1 MNQDKHA
8 DKQALL
14 QEAGERL
21 RLERQRLGLSQAQA
35 AEKTGVTREMWGR
48 YERGAVQV
56 NGHVLAQFI
65 ELGASETFLRRGV
78 SRQARYVEQEE
89 VSKALDVITDALS
102 QVCMSADE
110 LRLVA
115 GYRAASPERRLIL
128 LELAGGQ
135 VATGT

>member
-1 MNQDKHA
+1 MDQE
-8 DKQALL
+8 KQALL

-21 RLERQRLGLSQAQA
+21 RQERQRLGLSQAQA

-65 ELGASETFLRRGV
+65 EMGASESFLRRGI
-78 SRQARYVEQEE
+78 SRQTRYVEQEA
-89 VSKALDVITDALS
+89 VSKALGVITDALE
-102 QVCMSADE
+102 QVCMSPDE

-115 GYRAASPERRLIL
+115 GYRAANAERKRIL
-128 LELAGGQ
+128 LELAGGPM
-135 VATGT
+135 ATGT